1 MLKRLKDD
9 YVFRTVVTAALSFFA
24 TVAFTGYNLFLGIAY
39 KTVWNAEIAVYYA
52 MLVLLRAYAFFSE
65 RTINRSVVND
75 AKRKRRV
82 SNKIYISQCVILFLT
97 GVALIAPVSHMVLQK
112 KQVNYSTVP
121 AITMAAY
128 TTFKIS
134 VAVYN
139 YFKTRRNYGL
149 FVKMLK
155 NISLADAL
163 VSVLV
168 LQYTFVMIFGDGV
181 TGDMFTLCAIT
192 TFFIWG
198 FITVHAVAA
207 IVSAFINLRLYRD

>member
-52 MLVLLRAYAFFSE
+52 MLVLLRAYAFFAE
-65 RTINRSVVND
+65 RAINRSVVND
-75 AKRKRRV
+75 VKRKRRI
-82 SNKIYISQCVILFLT
+82 SDKIYISQCVILFLT

-121 AITMAAY
+121 AIAMAAY

-139 YFKTRRNYGL
+139 YFKTRKNYGL

-168 LQYTFVMIFGDGV
+168 LQYTLVMIFGNGV

-198 FITVHAVAA
+198 FITLHAVAA
-207 IVSAFINLRLYRD
+207 IVSAFINSRLYRD

>member
-52 MLVLLRAYAFFSE
+52 MIVLLRAYTIFAE
-65 RTINRSVVND
+65 RAINRSANEE
-75 AKRKRRV
+75 KRKRRIR
-82 SNKIYISQCVILFLT
+82 NKIYISQCVILFLT

-112 KQVNYSTVP
+112 KQVNYSTIP
-121 AITMAAY
+121 AIAMAAY

-139 YFKTRRNYGL
+139 YFKTRKNYGL

-168 LQYTFVMIFGDGV
+168 LQYTLVMIFGNGV

-207 IVSAFINLRLYRD
+207 VVSALINLRLYRD

>member
-1 MLKRLKDD
+1 
-9 YVFRTVVTAALSFFA
+9 
-24 TVAFTGYNLFLGIAY
+24 
-39 KTVWNAEIAVYYA
+39 
-52 MLVLLRAYAFFSE
+52 
-65 RTINRSVVND
+65 
-75 AKRKRRV
+75 
-82 SNKIYISQCVILFLT
+82 
-97 GVALIAPVSHMVLQK
+97 
-112 KQVNYSTVP
+112 
-121 AITMAAY
+121 MAAY

-139 YFKTRRNYGL
+139 YVKTRRNYGL

-168 LQYTFVMIFGDGV
+168 LQYTLVMIFGNGV

>member
-121 AITMAAY
+121 AIAMAAY

-139 YFKTRRNYGL
+139 YFKTRKNYGL

-168 LQYTFVMIFGDGV
+168 LQYTLVMIFGNGV

-207 IVSAFINLRLYRD
+207 IVSALINSRLYRD

>member
-24 TVAFTGYNLFLGIAY
+24 TVAFTGYTLFLGIAY

-52 MLVLLRAYAFFSE
+52 MLVLLRAYAFFAE
-65 RTINRSVVND
+65 RTINRSVND

-121 AITMAAY
+121 AIAMAAY

-139 YFKTRRNYGL
+139 YVKTRRNYGL

-168 LQYTFVMIFGDGV
+168 LQYTLVMIFGNGV

>member
-24 TVAFTGYNLFLGIAY
+24 TVAFTGYNLFLGMAY

-52 MLVLLRAYAFFSE
+52 MLVLLRAYAFFAE
-65 RTINRSVVND
+65 RTINRSVND

-121 AITMAAY
+121 AIAMAAY

-139 YFKTRRNYGL
+139 YVKTRRNYGL

-168 LQYTFVMIFGDGV
+168 LQYTLVMIFGNGV

>member
-24 TVAFTGYNLFLGIAY
+24 TVAFMGYNLFLGIAY

-52 MLVLLRAYAFFSE
+52 MLVLLRAYAFFAE

-75 AKRKRRV
+75 VKRKRRI
-82 SNKIYISQCVILFLT
+82 SDKIYISQCVILFLT

-112 KQVNYSTVP
+112 KQINYSTVP
-121 AITMAAY
+121 AIAMAAY

-139 YFKTRRNYGL
+139 YFKTRKNYGL

-168 LQYTFVMIFGDGV
+168 LQYTLVMIFGNGV

-207 IVSAFINLRLYRD
+207 VVSALINLRLYRD

>member
-52 MLVLLRAYAFFSE
+52 MLVLLRAYAFFAE
-65 RTINRSVVND
+65 RTINRSVND

-121 AITMAAY
+121 AIAMAAY

-139 YFKTRRNYGL
+139 YVKTRRNYGL

-168 LQYTFVMIFGDGV
+168 LQYTLVMIFGNGV

>member
-121 AITMAAY
+121 AIAMAAY

-139 YFKTRRNYGL
+139 YVKTRRNYGL

-168 LQYTFVMIFGDGV
+168 LQYTLVMIFGNGV

-207 IVSAFINLRLYRD
+207 VVSALINSRLYRD